1 MKIQADMTSNLVM
14 CAVAAVVAVLGF
26 SAFAEDRVKIGDYA
40 KSGRQID
47 EGNPVKTGDGTKSF
61 WRAIDEDGKPAKTGN
76 GTKKVRRAADEDGIA
91 VKTGDGAKS
100 FWRAI
105 DEDGKPAKTD
115 DGAKKFGRAAD
126 ELGEPVKTR
135 GAANIPGRAL
145 NQKHAKNKAQALK
158 PLE

>member
-47 EGNPVKTGDGTKSF
+47 EGNPVKTGDGTM
-61 WRAIDEDGKPAKTGN
+61 
-76 GTKKVRRAADEDGIA
+76 
-91 VKTGDGAKS
+91 S

-135 GAANIPGRAL
+135 GATNIPGRAL

>member
-91 VKTGDGAKS
+91 
-100 FWRAI
+100 
-105 DEDGKPAKTD
+105 EKTD

-135 GAANIPGRAL
+135 GATNIPGRAL

>member
-1 MKIQADMTSNLVM
+1 MKIQANVTSNLVM

-40 KSGRQID
+40 KFARQID
-47 EGNPVKTGDGTKSF
+47 EGAPVKTGDGTKSF

-76 GTKKVRRAADEDGIA
+76 GTKKVRRAADEDGTA
-91 VKTGDGAKS
+91 VKTGDGTKG

-105 DEDGKPAKTD
+105 DEDGKPVKT

-135 GAANIPGRAL
+135 GATNIPGRAL
-145 NQKHAKNKAQALK
+145 NQKHAKNKVHALK